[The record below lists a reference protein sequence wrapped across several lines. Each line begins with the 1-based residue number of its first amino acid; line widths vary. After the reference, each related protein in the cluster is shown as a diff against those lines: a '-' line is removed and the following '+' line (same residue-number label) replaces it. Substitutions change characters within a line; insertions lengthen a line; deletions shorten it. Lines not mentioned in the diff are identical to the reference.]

1 MAIDMNVD
9 IGEMV
14 KGLFSKKD
22 SEGNEGASPKSPV
35 SKIAVVIVLV
45 LVIIGLY
52 VFYYSHLLIN
62 R

>member
-1 MAIDMNVD
+1 MNVD

-22 SEGNEGASPKSPV
+22 SEGNKDASPKSPV
-35 SKIAVVIVLV
+35 SKITVVIVLV

-52 VFYYSHLLIN
+52 VFIFSPLFC
-62 R
+62 